1 MHRTGNGQQ
10 RFVDRFIDQATAM
23 PACEFIARDARK
35 LHAAFH
41 VQGEH
46 TLLTELSQFREADGT
61 YRHVLEGAGD
71 GLATAQSVLALVA
84 VQRVRSGQPW
94 VLHFDGT
101 QAPREASGTN
111 GIICAVIG
119 AVVVIAAGAIYII
132 GRKRKK
138 A

>member
-1 MHRTGNGQQ
+1 MCIR
-10 RFVDRFIDQATAM
+10 DR
-23 PACEFIARDARK
+23 
-35 LHAAFH
+35 
-41 VQGEH
+41 
-46 TLLTELSQFREADGT
+46 LSQFREADGT

-101 QAPREASGTN
+101 QAPREAFGTN
-111 GIICAVIG
+111 GIIICAVIG

>member
-1 MHRTGNGQQ
+1 M
-10 RFVDRFIDQATAM
+10 
-23 PACEFIARDARK
+23 
-35 LHAAFH
+35 
-41 VQGEH
+41 
-46 TLLTELSQFREADGT
+46 
-61 YRHVLEGAGD
+61 LEGAGD

-94 VLHFDGT
+94 VLDFDGM

-111 GIICAVIG
+111 GIIICAVIG